1 MTPAEQMREAAAKAC
16 EDADNVSPE
25 NVDALQMARDIRALP
40 LPEDAPLTMQT
51 YMRLRTVMLRLDE
64 GEAHSQ
70 FADDLRD
77 AMDPL
82 WHALTPTE
90 RVLVDA
96 EAPLTM
102 LARDVAREWRDY
114 RDDGSLLV
122 PHEAFIDALTALLDA
137 MAEGWDVVEEGEG
150 DG

>member
-1 MTPAEQMREAAAKAC
+1 MTPAEQMREQCAVETEGFVRQALDAADGGAASWLS
-16 EDADNVSPE
+16 EAVE
-25 NVDALQMARDIRALP
+25 AIRALP
-40 LPEDAPLTMQT
+40 LPE
-51 YMRLRTVMLRLDE
+51 E
-64 GEAHSQ
+64 
-70 FADDLRD
+70 
-77 AMDPL
+77 
-82 WHALTPTE
+82 ALT
-90 RVLVDA
+90 L
-96 EAPLTM
+96 

>member
-1 MTPAEQMREAAAKAC
+1 MTPAEQMREAAAVAAESCAC
-16 EDADNVSPE
+16 AAPNPTWSAAQESIADA
-25 NVDALQMARDIRALP
+25 IRALP
-40 LPEDAPLTMQT
+40 LPE
-51 YMRLRTVMLRLDE
+51 E
-64 GEAHSQ
+64 
-70 FADDLRD
+70 
-77 AMDPL
+77 
-82 WHALTPTE
+82 ALTP
-90 RVLVDA
+90 
-96 EAPLTM
+96 